1 MDNISFNSSSMLSLE
16 KLNIPPNVVYPAFCL
31 GMLSYCIIV
40 LSNSVILLTIARDKK
55 LYQPMYILFV
65 NMPVNDLIGATA
77 FLPQLMKEILLDSRS
92 ISYPACVTQAFFVHL
107 WAVGSVLI
115 LTAMAYDRYVAICLP
130 LMYNSIMTNS
140 YLMKMIILL
149 WSVDFILITVLLS
162 LVVRLPRCRSLI
174 SNIYCDNPSLVALV
188 CSDTSINNIYGLF
201 LTAVV
206 QTLALGSVLYT
217 YMQILY
223 TCLRNKHSDARSKAV
238 QTCTTHLVSFVIL
251 EITSFYKILSY
262 RFEKTPSYISKVV
275 GVLVL
280 TFPPTLNPIIYG
292 LKIKEIRTRIP
303 LIFRQKVV
311 TF

>member
-16 KLNIPPNVVYPAFCL
+16 KLNIPPNVVYPAFFL
-31 GMLSYCIIV
+31 GLLNYCIIV
-40 LSNSVILLTIARDKK
+40 LCNSIILLTIARDKN
-55 LYQPMYILFV
+55 LYQPMYILFF

-107 WAVGSVLI
+107 YAVGSVLI

-206 QTLALGSVLYT
+206 QALALGSVLYT

-303 LIFRQKVV
+303 LIFRRKVAHI
-311 TF
+311 

>member
-1 MDNISFNSSSMLSLE
+1 MSYNSSSMLLLE
-16 KLNIPPNVVYPAFCL
+16 RLNIPPTSVYLVFFL
-31 GMLSYCIIV
+31 GMLIYGIIV
-40 LSNSVILLTIARDKK
+40 FCNSIVLFTIALQKH
-55 LYQPMYILFV
+55 LYQPMYLLLF
-65 NMPVNDLIGATA
+65 NLPINDLIGATA

-107 WAVGSVLI
+107 YAVGSLLI
-115 LTAMAYDRYVAICLP
+115 PTAMAYDRYVAICFP
-130 LMYNSIMTNS
+130 LRYSSIMTNTH
-140 YLMKMIILL
+140 LMKIIALL
-149 WSVDFILITVLLS
+149 WVVNFILIAVLLS
-162 LVVRLPRCRSLI
+162 LVVRLPRCRLLI

-206 QTLALGSVLYT
+206 QALALGSILYT

-238 QTCTTHLVSFVIL
+238 QTCTPHLVSFITL
-251 EITSFYKILSY
+251 EMTSFYRILSY

-275 GVLVL
+275 GVLIV

-303 LIFRQKVV
+303 LIFRRKVAHI
-311 TF
+311 